1 MPWFLYPCQAAGGV
15 LALEAYQVVRASS
28 VFDGLCPIE
37 PPPIHVTPFPC
48 SRLWLSSCFG
58 NHVCERGRQVRVLD
72 LCTGP
77 LIMCIG

>member
-37 PPPIHVTPFPC
+37 PPPIHVTPF
-48 SRLWLSSCFG
+48 SVFKAMVVIVLW
-58 NHVCERGRQVRVLD
+58 
-72 LCTGP
+72 
-77 LIMCIG
+77 